1 MAQVDGERGA
11 RRCAVA
17 TLEVACAMAGV
28 EESICRTPA
37 AQRHRHRPLARAAST
52 GIFRPRPRPVAR
64 ARRLPARVAV
74 SRLVARWDRF
84 WFASQ
89 PTSTLALF
97 RIVFG
102 LLVIVWALALLPD
115 LLTFFGRGGIV
126 PRPPD
131 YDQAGLP
138 WTWGLLNGAPGD
150 AVV

>member
-1 MAQVDGERGA
+1 M
-11 RRCAVA
+11 
-17 TLEVACAMAGV
+17 
-28 EESICRTPA
+28 
-37 AQRHRHRPLARAAST
+37 
-52 GIFRPRPRPVAR
+52 
-64 ARRLPARVAV
+64 

-126 PRPPD
+126 PRAPD
-131 YDQAGLP
+131 YGRAGLP

-150 AVV
+150 VMVEAEHTCMSLRGVEKPGSLTVTTQFRGSFRDDANEQLRFLSLVRGGQR